1 MKVVFLDV
9 DGVLNNSNWAMQMYD
24 EGVHVYAENLLDER
38 AVRLLQK
45 LIDATDAKIVVSSS
59 WRRDKY
65 AMQCL
70 SDQLKPMDIYDVTPV
85 KNSIRGDE
93 ISVWLKKHKDIERYV
108 ILDDDSDMGDKI
120 THLIQTTFER
130 GLQPEHIEE
139 AIKWLNS

>member
-1 MKVVFLDV
+1 MKVVFLDI
-9 DGVLNNSNWAMQMYD
+9 DGVLNNSNWAIQMYD

-38 AVRLLQK
+38 AIRLLQK

-59 WRRDKY
+59 WRRDDY

-70 SDQLKPMDIYDVTPV
+70 SDQLKPMEIYDVTPL
-85 KNSIRGDE
+85 KSSIRGDE
-93 ISVWLKKHKDIERYV
+93 ISAWLKKHKDVERYV
-108 ILDDDSDMGDKI
+108 ILDDDSDMGDEI

>member
-1 MKVVFLDV
+1 MKVIFLDV
-9 DGVLNNSNWAMQMYD
+9 DGVLNNSNWAIQMYD

-70 SDQLKPMDIYDVTPV
+70 SDQLKPMEVYDVTPL
-85 KNSIRGDE
+85 KSSIRGDE
-93 ISVWLKKHKDIERYV
+93 ITAWLKKHKDVEAYV
-108 ILDDDSDMGDKI
+108 ILDDDSDMGDHMD
-120 THLIQTTFER
+120 HLIQTTFQR

>member
-1 MKVVFLDV
+1 MKVVFLDI
-9 DGVLNNSNWAMQMYD
+9 DGVLNNSNWAIQMYD

-38 AVRLLQK
+38 AIRLLQK

-70 SDQLKPMDIYDVTPV
+70 SDQLKPMEIYDVTPL
-85 KNSIRGDE
+85 KSSIRGDE
-93 ISVWLKKHKDIERYV
+93 ISAWLKKHKDVESYV
-108 ILDDDSDMGDKI
+108 IIDDDSDMGDHMD
-120 THLIQTTFER
+120 HLIQTTFER

>member
-59 WRRDKY
+59 WRRDDY

-70 SDQLKPMDIYDVTPV
+70 SDQLKPMEIYDVTPV
-85 KNSIRGDE
+85 KNTIRGDE
-93 ISVWLKKHKDIERYV
+93 ISAWLKKHKDVEHYI
-108 ILDDDSDMGDKI
+108 ILDDDSDMGDHMD
-120 THLIQTTFER
+120 HLIQTTFER

>member
-1 MKVVFLDV
+1 MKVIFLDV

-70 SDQLKPMDIYDVTPV
+70 ADQLKPMEVYDVTPV
-85 KNSIRGDE
+85 KNTIRGDE
-93 ISVWLKKHKDIERYV
+93 ITAWLKKHKDVDTYV
-108 ILDDDSDMGDKI
+108 ILDDDSDMGDHME
-120 THLIQTTFER
+120 HLIQTTFQR